1 MGKFNVQVTFSLGT
15 TIEPD
20 VSDYNWDSSQISDFQ
35 GGSYFSSEEI
45 SCQGGELSFTVE
57 QDDLTDE
64 DDVKEWVREEI
75 IREDGEV
82 EDSNGIT
89 WVIED
94 LDIEVEAHETP
105 LPSLDEALDTLSA
118 FAEEKREDEYL
129 GEVARSAIVVID
141 AFRSHTTRLSALE
154 TQVATL
160 VAAAEAK
167 TDHPF

>member
-1 MGKFNVQVTFSLGT
+1 MSKFNVTVGFSLGT
-15 TIEPD
+15 TVEFDGNIEREINSVD
-20 VSDYNWDSSQISDFQ
+20 GVTVEEDN
-35 GGSYFSSEEI
+35 SYWSSEEI
-45 SCQGGELSFTVE
+45 TSSGGEILLVIE
-57 QDDLTDE
+57 ADNEDE
-64 DDVKEWVREEI
+64 AEEKAREAI
-75 IREDGEV
+75 SDGNEV
-82 EDSNGIT
+82 EDQNSFT

-94 LDIEVEAHETP
+94 VEYTVEAVETP